1 MTDEQREAWHAAYDD
16 INVDYWK
23 KQQGKQDCESLLQEF
38 IIAEREL
45 QQAIA
50 HLQSVEPAA
59 QPPTQ
64 QGSEPAEIC
73 PNYTN
78 GEACVIICGKDC
90 GDKPCILWPGK
101 LLPC

>member
-1 MTDEQREAWHAAYDD
+1 MRYATKVLKNELKIVKR
-16 INVDYWK
+16 NVDYWK
-23 KQQGKQDCESLLQEF
+23 EQQGKQDCKSMLQEF

-73 PNYTN
+73 P
-78 GEACVIICGKDC
+78 KC
-90 GDKPCILWPGK
+90 GDKIKTTSLFKVCRYCGYTTLR
-101 LLPC
+101 